1 MKIFYST
8 CQIGPVTIWCELWVV
23 EIPDVTRCCA
33 ESVSLVADQLGL
45 VVDAFDG
52 AIMDAHSQVVPQVF
66 LVATQ
71 HPGELAH
78 GL

>member
-1 MKIFYST
+1 M
-8 CQIGPVTIWCELWVV
+8 V

-33 ESVSLVADQLGL
+33 EYVSLMADQLGL
-45 VVDAFDG
+45 VVEAFDG
-52 AIMDAHSQVVPQVF
+52 AIMHGRPEVVPQVL

-71 HPGELAH
+71 LPDEHAH